1 MELFHI
7 FRILRRA
14 SMGTDD
20 IFKKKRRST
29 EYARISK
36 GKETRKRILIVCEG
50 EKTEHN
56 YFESFRQRG
65 DLVKVYVHGE
75 GKNTISLV
83 AQADTLIKE
92 YKDKHEPID
101 ETWCVFDRDSFSADQ
116 FNGAIEKCRQ
126 KKYHAVYS
134 NEAFEI
140 WYLLHFEKHD
150 TAYSRKQYEKMLSE
164 RLGEPYKKNSKDMY
178 AKLIDKQNTA
188 IKNAKSLREFYGEKH
203 NPCLDNP
210 CTLVYQ
216 LVEALNKN
224 FTG

>member
-1 MELFHI
+1 MANDKI
-7 FRILRRA
+7 Y
-14 SMGTDD
+14 
-20 IFKKKRRST
+20 KRRRSAA
-29 EYARISK
+29 EYARTSRNK
-36 GKETRKRILIVCEG
+36 DTRKRILIVCEG
-50 EKTEHN
+50 EKTEPN
-56 YFESFRQRG
+56 YFESFPQRG

-75 GKNTISLV
+75 GKNCLSLV
-83 AQADTLIKE
+83 EKADTLIKE
-92 YKDKHEPID
+92 YKAKNEPID
-101 ETWCVFDRDSFSADQ
+101 ETWCVFDRDSFSADK
-116 FNGAIEKCRQ
+116 FNGAIEKCRT

-150 TAYSRKQYEKMLSE
+150 TAYSRKRYEEMLSR
-164 RLGEPYKKNSKDMY
+164 RLGEPYKKNSKEMY
-178 AKLIDKQNTA
+178 TKLIDKQNTA

-224 FTG
+224 FIG